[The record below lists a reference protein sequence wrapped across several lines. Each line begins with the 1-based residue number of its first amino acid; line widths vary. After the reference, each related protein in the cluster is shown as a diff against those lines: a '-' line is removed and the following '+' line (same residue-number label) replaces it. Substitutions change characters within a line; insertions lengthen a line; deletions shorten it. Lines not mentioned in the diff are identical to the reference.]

1 MEAPPRVTVIGNCGQ
16 NAHYW
21 LPVYQQWRSN
31 FTVLTKHAIFT
42 VRLTLGNTTLHLP
55 CKTTY
60 LQQHSTSHLTRN
72 TRSSSSHDMDLSRH
86 LSVLMSGLPLTDV
99 FCYISVIV
107 LVGLHPIGWT
117 IQKESFLFLESGS
130 GNFRASVKV
139 LLWWYLIERDINTY
153 RSFCWLWAMWT
164 YSNAQCPCFNLCSD
178 VCVHFSLISL
188 HFQSSILT
196 CAADKI

>member
-1 MEAPPRVTVIGNCGQ
+1 MLITD
-16 NAHYW
+16 
-21 LPVYQQWRSN
+21 
-31 FTVLTKHAIFT
+31 
-42 VRLTLGNTTLHLP
+42 
-55 CKTTY
+55 Y
-60 LQQHSTSHLTRN
+60 LSTSSGGQISL
-72 TRSSSSHDMDLSRH
+72 SSPSMPFSQLGSPWVTPHCIYPVKLLIYSNIAHPTSLETLEAVAHMTWIWAATSLCWCQDI
-86 LSVLMSGLPLTDV
+86 PLTDV

-117 IQKESFLFLESGS
+117 IQKESFLFLESAS

-178 VCVHFSLISL
+178 VCVHFSLTSL

-196 CAADKI
+196 CAAGKI